1 MKKREVENEND
12 INLTEENVNIKV
24 VKDGVR
30 DMGDIINILEEEI
43 LKGDE
48 EFDKSK
54 IAFYLGRLETV
65 FLNTGTLA
73 GWFKN

>member
-1 MKKREVENEND
+1 M
-12 INLTEENVNIKV
+12 